1 MLTPKFPKWTSE
13 QTALRTRKYFLDY
26 ALPNPGPIT
35 YRHDPSAPD
44 VLSVEGVQLCSIQ
57 ELGLVF
63 VDTEKPPLHS
73 RAWLLC
79 QEILNKYRGQMYPT
93 GIPSLQALLRL
104 IVDDEVQETA
114 NGRLAIPSETFFN
127 FGAALIVHAIMHDGT
142 HMERSERFEKYL
154 PKLGIASD
162 ERFARTFAD
171 QFLGPGSEAPPW
183 SGPDQA
189 LYLNLAYSY
198 QVLMGLALIL
208 DQSRFFYTED
218 GYSGYGSMKIQPGD
232 FVCALKG
239 CEFPVIL
246 RRMDEE
252 FKFVGTCVVQGLVD
266 EGVLT
271 SLIGGAESLESFDI
285 H

>member
-1 MLTPKFPKWTSE
+1 MLTPELLKWTSE
-13 QTALRTRKYFLDY
+13 QTELRTRKYFLDH

-35 YRHDPSAPD
+35 YHHDPSAPD
-44 VLSVEGVQLCSIQ
+44 ILSVEGVQLCSIK

-63 VDTEKPPLHS
+63 MDTEMAPLHGG
-73 RAWLLC
+73 AWLLC

-104 IVDDEVQETA
+104 IVDDEDRETA

-127 FGAALIVHAIMHDGT
+127 LGAALIVHAIMHDGT
-142 HMERSERFEKYL
+142 HMGRSERFEKYL

-183 SGPDQA
+183 SSPDQA

-198 QVLMGLALIL
+198 QILMGLALIL

-218 GYSGYGSMKIQPGD
+218 GYFGYGSLEIQPGD

-246 RRMDEE
+246 RRTDEE

-271 SLIGGAESLESFDI
+271 SLIGGTESLESFDI